1 MHFAERLKAMNK
13 NAERAKSRLT
23 DECADFK
30 KKLRDQIRTS
40 KEIDDK
46 YVRFKELLQRSKSTM
61 NKLSDEISE
70 QLKRGLP
77 TKAEST
83 ATSTPSK
90 PKETSGGNTQSKPT
104 EKPAEKSAEETPKDS
119 NSKTE
124 AKQET
129 KVTDVK
135 EGEVEITTVQSTDED
150 TMDQATSSSDPK
162 SNAESTN
169 NV

>member
-1 MHFAERLKAMNK
+1 MNK
-13 NAERAKSRLT
+13 NVERAKSRLA
-23 DECADFK
+23 DECADVK

-46 YVRFKELLQRSKSTM
+46 YVRFKDLLQRSKSTM

-77 TKAEST
+77 AKTEST
-83 ATSTPSK
+83 TTPSTASK
-90 PKETSGGNTQSKPT
+90 SKEIISGSTQSKST
-104 EKPAEKSAEETPKDS
+104 EKPAEKSVEETPKDS
-119 NSKTE
+119 SSKTE

-129 KVTDVK
+129 KVTTVK
-135 EGEVEITTVQSTDED
+135 EREVEVITVQSTDED